1 MKQYLDL
8 LQHIMDKGVD
18 RNNGTDIKDKNYSS
32 SVEQVWTRSVFG
44 YQLRCDLSEGF
55 PLLTTKKMY
64 TRSIIHE
71 LIWFLTGDTNIRYL
85 AQNDVHIW
93 DLWPFQTYLSKM
105 WLTEQF
111 PAYSPEWKEKMTAF
125 IEQIKVDE
133 DFAKEWGD
141 LGPVYGYQWRNF
153 NGQGID
159 QIKKVLYNCKSNPN
173 SRRNLVVAYN
183 PAQADNMALPPC
195 HSLFQFYIAN
205 NKLSCQLYQRSV
217 DSFLGLPFN
226 IASYSLLVHMIAQ
239 VSDLDVGDFI
249 HTSGDLH
256 IYHNHF
262 DQVKEQLS
270 RGPRPLPK
278 LKLNP
283 DIKDLFAFRFE
294 DIEIVDYDPLPA
306 IKAPIT
312 V

>member
-8 LQHIMDKGVD
+8 LQHIMDKGID
-18 RNNGTDIKDKNYSS
+18 RDDRTGTG
-32 SVEQVWTRSVFG
+32 TRSIFW
-44 YQLRCDLSEGF
+44 YQFRCDLSEGF
-55 PLLTTKKMY
+55 PLLTTKKVF
-64 TRSIIHE
+64 TKGIIHE
-71 LIWFLTGDTNIRYL
+71 LLWFLSGDTNIKYL
-85 AQNDVHIW
+85 VDNDVRIW
-93 DLWPFQTYLSKM
+93 NEWPFQNYLEKNN
-105 WLTEQF
+105 LAEKYPKYT
-111 PAYSPEWKEKMTAF
+111 PEWD
-125 IEQIKVDE
+125 EQLKIFVESIKNDSE
-133 DFAKEWGD
+133 FAKTWGD

-153 NGQGID
+153 NGEGID
-159 QIKKVLYNCKSNPN
+159 QIKKVIDTCKNNPN

-183 PAQADNMALPPC
+183 PAQADSMALPPC

-239 VSDLDVGDFI
+239 VCDLEVGDFV

-270 RGPRPLPK
+270 RTPKALPK
-278 LKLNP
+278 LKLNLSVK
-283 DIKDLFAFRFE
+283 DIFAFKFE
-294 DIEIVDYDPLPA
+294 DFEIVDYDPDPI
-306 IKAPIT
+306 IKAPIA

>member
-8 LQHIMDKGVD
+8 LKHVMENGVD
-18 RNNGTDIKDKNYSS
+18 RDNGTDIKDKNYSS
-32 SVEQVWTRSVFG
+32 SVEQVGTRSVFG

-55 PLLTTKKMY
+55 PLLTTKKMF

-93 DLWPFQTYLSKM
+93 DLWPFQTYLWKM

-111 PAYSPEWKEKMTAF
+111 PAYSSEWTEKKTAF
-125 IEQIKVDE
+125 IEQIKNDV

-141 LGPVYGYQWRNF
+141 LWPVYGYQWRNF

-159 QIKKVLYNCKSNPN
+159 QIKKVLYNCKNNPN

-226 IASYSLLVHMIAQ
+226 ISSYSLLVHMIAQ

-270 RGPRPLPK
+270 REPRPLPK

-283 DIKDLFAFRFE
+283 DIKDLFEFKFE

>member
-18 RNNGTDIKDKNYSS
+18 RDDRTGTG
-32 SVEQVWTRSVFG
+32 TRSVFG
-44 YQLRCDLSEGF
+44 YQFRCDLSEGF
-55 PLLTTKKMY
+55 PLLTTKKVF
-64 TRSIIHE
+64 TKGIIHE
-71 LIWFLTGDTNIRYL
+71 LLWFLAGDTNIKYL
-85 AQNDVHIW
+85 VDNDVRIW
-93 DLWPFQTYLSKM
+93 NEWPFQNYLEKNN
-105 WLTEQF
+105 LAEKYPKYT
-111 PAYSPEWKEKMTAF
+111 PEWD
-125 IEQIKVDE
+125 EQLKIFVENIKNDAE
-133 DFAKEWGD
+133 FAKTWGD

-153 NGQGID
+153 NGEGID
-159 QIKKVLYNCKSNPN
+159 QIKKVIDTCKNNPN

-183 PAQADNMALPPC
+183 PAQADSMALPPC

-239 VSDLDVGDFI
+239 VCDLEVGDFV

-270 RGPRPLPK
+270 RTPKALPK

-283 DIKDLFAFRFE
+283 AVKDIFAFKFE
-294 DIEIVDYDPLPA
+294 DFEIVDYDPDPM
-306 IKAPIT
+306 IKAPIA